1 MKHKMIKV
9 DAETH
14 EKAKHEATE
23 KGMTLQGYIKYLVT
37 KDIKGMK

>member
-14 EKAKHEATE
+14 EKAKRIATE
-23 KGMTLQGYIKYLVT
+23 KGMTLQGYIRYLVT
-37 KDIKGMK
+37 KDVKETK